1 MRAERVAPEDTARR
15 IDVLGVKKLTAMR
28 GFCRRNAAVRL
39 IPGKVWG
46 PLVAARSAVFTGS
59 TDVFDL
65 LVCKRGQVIL
75 VDVRALSAVSAPRL
89 CNVDRQARMSCIAQ
103 FLALQTIYAH
113 VGCTLLVTVVRVL
126 AAPHV
131 ANILDHPCDGHP

>member
-15 IDVLGVKKLTAMR
+15 IDVLRVKKLAAMR
-28 GFCRRNAAVRL
+28 GFGGRNTAIRF
-39 IPGKVWG
+39 IPGKVWVS
-46 PLVAARSAVFTGS
+46 LVAASGAVSTGPA
-59 TDVFDL
+59 DVFDL

-103 FLALQTIYAH
+103 FLALQTIFAH